1 MPHAAKTSS
10 AAKRSGAASWRAVM
24 PFFRIALLD
33 WDRTIDRS
41 KNRCDCPEF
50 RAPNPSTANV
60 SN

>member
-1 MPHAAKTSS
+1 
-10 AAKRSGAASWRAVM
+10 M